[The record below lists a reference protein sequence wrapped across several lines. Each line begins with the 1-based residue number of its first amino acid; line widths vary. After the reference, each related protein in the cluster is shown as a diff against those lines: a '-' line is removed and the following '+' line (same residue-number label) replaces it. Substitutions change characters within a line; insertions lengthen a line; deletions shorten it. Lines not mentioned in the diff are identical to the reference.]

1 MFSNYAYNISVYH
14 LFVPS
19 CVIHNLYAM
28 LSCRIYPT
36 IYIPTRAIQID
47 NPFVCAAP
55 YIQGMNNK

>member
-1 MFSNYAYNISVYH
+1 
-14 LFVPS
+14 
-19 CVIHNLYAM
+19 M
-28 LSCRIYPT
+28 LSCRMYPT